1 MGEEKDLTQRKK
13 EAAERAKQLA
23 RERLAARQADEQAKS
38 AAETGRLNSHPNSND
53 RQIETMKGEA
63 AKSASTDDLALAKK
77 RAAEEARAKAAELRR
92 QRESAASGAAF
103 GDDLEAAKRKVAE
116 EARARAAELRKQR
129 EAASGDD
136 LEAAKKKAA
145 ELRKQREAAAA
156 GGGAEDDLELAK
168 KKAVAAAKARAAALA
183 KQKAAEALGG
193 ADELAKQKAAAA
205 AKAKAAAAA
214 KARAAALAKQQG
226 GADDEGAKQKA
237 AAAARAKAEETD
249 GGTERSAAPSPN
261 DPLLEKYV
269 RVIHEHLGPDVLEDA
284 YINRLAKDMPTLVV
298 KKEAYYKVAELL
310 KYNEQL
316 RFDYLSELHGTD
328 FQTHMEVYVHL
339 YSYPNRQ
346 PVALKVKIE
355 RDNPEIDSLVPLWPG
370 ANWPECEAYDLL
382 GIRFRGHPNLIRIF
396 LGEQWVGHPL
406 RKDYEPY
413 DAEV

>member
-1 MGEEKDLTQRKK
+1 MDEEKDLAQRKR

-23 RERLAARQADEQAKS
+23 REKLAARQAAEQAKS
-38 AAETGRLNSHPNSND
+38 SDSVPDDGVKAPSDLSTQPANKETDAAQP
-53 RQIETMKGEA
+53 A
-63 AKSASTDDLALAKK
+63 SAEDLAAAKK

-92 QRESAASGAAF
+92 QREAASGAA
-103 GDDLEAAKRKVAE
+103 A
-116 EARARAAELRKQR
+116 
-129 EAASGDD
+129 GDD

-145 ELRKQREAAAA
+145 EEARARAAELRRQRESAES
-156 GGGAEDDLELAK
+156 GAEDDLELAK
-168 KKAVAAAKARAAALA
+168 KKAAAAAKARAAALA
-183 KQKAAEALGG
+183 KQKAAEASGED
-193 ADELAKQKAAAA
+193 DELAKQKAAAA

-226 GADDEGAKQKA
+226 DAADDEAKQKAIAAAKAKA
-237 AAAARAKAEETD
+237 AAAARAKAAAAGED
-249 GGTERSAAPSPN
+249 GGAAKPSASSPN
-261 DPLLEKYV
+261 DPLLQKYV
-269 RVIHEHLGPDVLEDA
+269 RIIEEHLGPDVLEDA
-284 YINRLAKDMPTLVV
+284 YINRLAKDVPTLVV
-298 KKEAYYKVAELL
+298 PKEAHYKVAEFL

-355 RDNPEIDSLVPLWPG
+355 RDNPEVDSLVPLWPG

>member
-1 MGEEKDLTQRKK
+1 
-13 EAAERAKQLA
+13 
-23 RERLAARQADEQAKS
+23 
-38 AAETGRLNSHPNSND
+38 
-53 RQIETMKGEA
+53 
-63 AKSASTDDLALAKK
+63 
-77 RAAEEARAKAAELRR
+77 
-92 QRESAASGAAF
+92 
-103 GDDLEAAKRKVAE
+103 AE
-116 EARARAAELRKQR
+116 EARARAAELRRQR
-129 EAASGDD
+129 EAAATGGATEGD
-136 LEAAKKKAA
+136 LEAAKRKAAEEARARAA
-145 ELRKQREAAAA
+145 ELRRQREAAES
-156 GGGAEDDLELAK
+156 GAEDDLELAK
-168 KKAVAAAKARAAALA
+168 KKAAAAAKARAAALA
-183 KQKAAEALGG
+183 KQKAAEASGDD
-193 ADELAKQKAAAA
+193 DELAKQKAAAA

-226 GADDEGAKQKA
+226 GAGDEGAKQKA
-237 AAAARAKAEETD
+237 AAAARTKAEETD
-249 GGTERSAAPSPN
+249 GGTGRYAAPSPN

-269 RVIHEHLGPDVLEDA
+269 RIIHEHLGSDVLEDA
-284 YINRLAKDMPTLVV
+284 YINRLAKDVPTLVV

-310 KYNEQL
+310 KGHEQL

-355 RDNPEIDSLVPLWPG
+355 RDNPEVDSLVPLWPG

>member
-1 MGEEKDLTQRKK
+1 MDEEKDLAQRKK

-38 AAETGRLNSHPNSND
+38 AVETGSLKTPPNSNGS
-53 RQIETMKGEA
+53 QPETTKGEA
-63 AKSASTDDLALAKK
+63 TEPASADDLALAKK
-77 RAAEEARAKAAELRR
+77 RAAEEARARAAELRR
-92 QRESAASGAAF
+92 QRESAAA
-103 GDDLEAAKRKVAE
+103 D
-116 EARARAAELRKQR
+116 
-129 EAASGDD
+129 
-136 LEAAKKKAA
+136 
-145 ELRKQREAAAA
+145 
-156 GGGAEDDLELAK
+156 DDLELAK
-168 KKAVAAAKARAAALA
+168 K
-183 KQKAAEALGG
+183 
-193 ADELAKQKAAAA
+193 KAAAA
-205 AKAKAAAAA
+205 AKAKAAAA
-214 KARAAALAKQQG
+214 KARAAAMAKQQG
-226 GADDEGAKQKA
+226 DAADDEAKQKAIAAAKAKA
-237 AAAARAKAEETD
+237 AAAARAKAKAADAD
-249 GGTERSAAPSPN
+249 GGTEQPPSPSPN

-269 RVIHEHLGPDVLEDA
+269 RIIHEHLGADVLEDA
-284 YINRLAKDMPTLVV
+284 YINRLAKDVPTLVV

-310 KYNEQL
+310 KGHEQL
-316 RFDYLSELHGTD
+316 QFDYLSELHGTD

-355 RDNPEIDSLVPLWPG
+355 RDNPEVDSLVPLWPG

>member
-1 MGEEKDLTQRKK
+1 MDEEKDLAQRKK

-38 AAETGRLNSHPNSND
+38 AAETGSLKTPPNSNGS
-53 RQIETMKGEA
+53 QLETTKGEA
-63 AKSASTDDLALAKK
+63 TEPASADDLALAKK
-77 RAAEEARAKAAELRR
+77 RAAEEARARAAELRR
-92 QRESAASGAAF
+92 QREAAASGAATE
-103 GDDLEAAKRKVAE
+103 GDLEAAKRKAAE
-116 EARARAAELRKQR
+116 EARARAAELRRQR
-129 EAASGDD
+129 EAAES
-136 LEAAKKKAA
+136 
-145 ELRKQREAAAA
+145 
-156 GGGAEDDLELAK
+156 GAEDDLELAK
-168 KKAVAAAKARAAALA
+168 KKAAAAAKARAAALA
-183 KQKAAEALGG
+183 KQKAAEASGDD
-193 ADELAKQKAAAA
+193 DELAKQKAAAA

-226 GADDEGAKQKA
+226 SAGDEGAKQKA
-237 AAAARAKAEETD
+237 AAAARTKAEETD
-249 GGTERSAAPSPN
+249 GGTGRYAAPSPN

-269 RVIHEHLGPDVLEDA
+269 RIIHEHLGSDVLEDA
-284 YINRLAKDMPTLVV
+284 YINRLAKDVPTLVV

-310 KYNEQL
+310 KGHEQL

-355 RDNPEIDSLVPLWPG
+355 RDNPEVDSLVPLWPG

>member
-1 MGEEKDLTQRKK
+1 MRRQR
-13 EAAERAKQLA
+13 EAAASGA
-23 RERLAARQADEQAKS
+23 S
-38 AAETGRLNSHPNSND
+38 TGDDL
-53 RQIETMKGEA
+53 EA
-63 AKSASTDDLALAKK
+63 AKRK
-77 RAAEEARAKAAELRR
+77 AAEEARAKAAELRR
-92 QRESAASGAAF
+92 QREATATGGATE
-103 GDDLEAAKRKVAE
+103 GDLEAAKRKAAEEARAKAAELRRQREATATGGATEGDLEAAKRKAAE
-116 EARARAAELRKQR
+116 EARARAAELRRQR
-129 EAASGDD
+129 EAA
-136 LEAAKKKAA
+136 E
-145 ELRKQREAAAA
+145 
-156 GGGAEDDLELAK
+156 GGAEDDLELAK
-168 KKAVAAAKARAAALA
+168 KKAAAAAKARAAALA
-183 KQKAAEALGG
+183 KQKAAEASGDD
-193 ADELAKQKAAAA
+193 DELAKQKAAAA

-226 GADDEGAKQKA
+226 GAGDEGAKQKA
-237 AAAARAKAEETD
+237 AAAARAKAEEAD
-249 GGTERSAAPSPN
+249 RAPSPN

-269 RVIHEHLGPDVLEDA
+269 RIIHEHLGPDVLEDA
-284 YINRLAKDMPTLVV
+284 YINRLAKDVPTLVV

-310 KYNEQL
+310 KGHEQL

-355 RDNPEIDSLVPLWPG
+355 RDNPEVDSLVPLWPG

-382 GIRFRGHPNLIRIF
+382 GIRFHGHPNLIRIF

>member
-1 MGEEKDLTQRKK
+1 MDEEKDLAQRKR

-23 RERLAARQADEQAKS
+23 REKLAARQATEQAKS
-38 AAETGRLNSHPNSND
+38 SDSVPDDGVKAPSDLSTQPANKETDAAQPASAEDLAAAKKRAAEEARARAAELR
-53 RQIETMKGEA
+53 RQREAASGAGAGDDLEA
-63 AKSASTDDLALAKK
+63 AKKK
-77 RAAEEARAKAAELRR
+77 AAEEARAKAAELRR
-92 QRESAASGAAF
+92 QRE
-103 GDDLEAAKRKVAE
+103 
-116 EARARAAELRKQR
+116 AAE
-129 EAASGDD
+129 S
-136 LEAAKKKAA
+136 
-145 ELRKQREAAAA
+145 
-156 GGGAEDDLELAK
+156 GAEDDLELAK
-168 KKAVAAAKARAAALA
+168 KKAAAAAKARAAALA
-183 KQKAAEALGG
+183 KQKAAEASGDD
-193 ADELAKQKAAAA
+193 DELAKQKAAAA

-226 GADDEGAKQKA
+226 GAGDEGAKQKA
-237 AAAARAKAEETD
+237 AAAARAKAAAAGED
-249 GGTERSAAPSPN
+249 GGAAKPSASSPN
-261 DPLLEKYV
+261 DPLLQKYV
-269 RVIHEHLGPDVLEDA
+269 RIIEEHLGPDVLEDA
-284 YINRLAKDMPTLVV
+284 YINRLAKDVPTLVV
-298 KKEAYYKVAELL
+298 PKEAYYKVAEFL

-355 RDNPEIDSLVPLWPG
+355 RDNPEVDSLVPLWPG

>member
-1 MGEEKDLTQRKK
+1 MDEEKDLAQRKK

-23 RERLAARQADEQAKS
+23 REKLAARQAAEQAKS
-38 AAETGRLNSHPNSND
+38 SDSVPDDGVKAPSDLSTQPANKETDAAQP
-53 RQIETMKGEA
+53 A
-63 AKSASTDDLALAKK
+63 SAEDLAAAKK

-92 QRESAASGAAF
+92 QREAASGAAT
-103 GDDLEAAKRKVAE
+103 GDDLEAAKRKAAE
-116 EARARAAELRKQR
+116 EARA
-129 EAASGDD
+129 
-136 LEAAKKKAA
+136 KAA
-145 ELRKQREAAAA
+145 ELRRQREAAES
-156 GGGAEDDLELAK
+156 GAEDDLELAK
-168 KKAVAAAKARAAALA
+168 KKAAAAAKARAAALA
-183 KQKAAEALGG
+183 KQKAAEAAGSD
-193 ADELAKQKAAAA
+193 DELAKQ
-205 AKAKAAAAA
+205 KAKAAAAA

-226 GADDEGAKQKA
+226 DAADDEAKQKAIAAAKAKA
-237 AAAARAKAEETD
+237 AAAARAKAAAAGED
-249 GGTERSAAPSPN
+249 GGAAKPSASSPN

-269 RVIHEHLGPDVLEDA
+269 RIIHEHLGSDVLEDA
-284 YINRLAKDMPTLVV
+284 YINRLAKDVPTLVV

-310 KYNEQL
+310 KGHEQL
-316 RFDYLSELHGTD
+316 QFDYLSELHGTD

-355 RDNPEIDSLVPLWPG
+355 RDNPEVDSLVPLWPG

>member
-1 MGEEKDLTQRKK
+1 MDEEKDLAQRKK

-38 AAETGRLNSHPNSND
+38 AAETGSLKTPPNSNGS
-53 RQIETMKGEA
+53 QLETTKGEA
-63 AKSASTDDLALAKK
+63 TEPASADDLALAKK
-77 RAAEEARAKAAELRR
+77 RAAEEARARAAELRR
-92 QRESAASGAAF
+92 QREAAATGGATE
-103 GDDLEAAKRKVAE
+103 GDLEAAKRKAAE
-116 EARARAAELRKQR
+116 EARARAAELRRQR
-129 EAASGDD
+129 EAAES
-136 LEAAKKKAA
+136 
-145 ELRKQREAAAA
+145 
-156 GGGAEDDLELAK
+156 GAEDDLELAK
-168 KKAVAAAKARAAALA
+168 KKAAAAAKARAAALA
-183 KQKAAEALGG
+183 KQKAAEASGDD
-193 ADELAKQKAAAA
+193 DELAKQKAAAA

-226 GADDEGAKQKA
+226 GAGDEGAKQKA

-249 GGTERSAAPSPN
+249 GGTGRYAAPSPN

-269 RVIHEHLGPDVLEDA
+269 RIIHEHLGSDVFEDA
-284 YINRLAKDMPTLVV
+284 YINRLAKDVPTLVV

-310 KYNEQL
+310 KGHEQL

-355 RDNPEIDSLVPLWPG
+355 RDNPEVDSLVPLWPG

>member
-1 MGEEKDLTQRKK
+1 MDEEKDLAQRKK

-38 AAETGRLNSHPNSND
+38 AAETGSLKTPPNSNGS
-53 RQIETMKGEA
+53 QLETTKGEA
-63 AKSASTDDLALAKK
+63 TEPASADDLALAKK
-77 RAAEEARAKAAELRR
+77 RAAEEARARAAELRR
-92 QRESAASGAAF
+92 QREAAASGAATE
-103 GDDLEAAKRKVAE
+103 GDLEAAKRKAAE
-116 EARARAAELRKQR
+116 EARARAAELRRQR
-129 EAASGDD
+129 EAAES
-136 LEAAKKKAA
+136 
-145 ELRKQREAAAA
+145 
-156 GGGAEDDLELAK
+156 GAEDDLELAK
-168 KKAVAAAKARAAALA
+168 KKAAAAAKARAAALA
-183 KQKAAEALGG
+183 KQKAAEASGDD
-193 ADELAKQKAAAA
+193 DELAKQKAAAA

-226 GADDEGAKQKA
+226 GAGDEGAKQKA
-237 AAAARAKAEETD
+237 AAAARTKAEETD
-249 GGTERSAAPSPN
+249 GGTGRSAAPSPN

-269 RVIHEHLGPDVLEDA
+269 RIIHEHLGSDVLEDA
-284 YINRLAKDMPTLVV
+284 YINRLAKDVPTLVV

-310 KYNEQL
+310 KGHEQL

-355 RDNPEIDSLVPLWPG
+355 RDNPEVDSLVPLWPG

>member
-1 MGEEKDLTQRKK
+1 MDEEKDLAQRKK

-23 RERLAARQADEQAKS
+23 RERLAARQADEQARS
-38 AAETGRLNSHPNSND
+38 AAETGSLKTPPNSNGS
-53 RQIETMKGEA
+53 QTETTKGEA
-63 AKSASTDDLALAKK
+63 TEPASADDLALAKK
-77 RAAEEARAKAAELRR
+77 RAAEEARAKAAQLRR
-92 QRESAASGAAF
+92 QREAAAPGAAT
-103 GDDLEAAKRKVAE
+103 GDDLEAAKRKAAE
-116 EARARAAELRKQR
+116 EARARAAELRRQR
-129 EAASGDD
+129 EAAES
-136 LEAAKKKAA
+136 
-145 ELRKQREAAAA
+145 
-156 GGGAEDDLELAK
+156 GAEDDLELAK

-183 KQKAAEALGG
+183 KQKAAEASGDD
-193 ADELAKQKAAAA
+193 DELAKQKAAAA

-226 GADDEGAKQKA
+226 GAGDEGAKQKA

-249 GGTERSAAPSPN
+249 GGTGRSAAPSPN

-269 RVIHEHLGPDVLEDA
+269 RIIHEHLGSDVLEDA
-284 YINRLAKDMPTLVV
+284 YINRLAKDVPTLVV

-310 KYNEQL
+310 KGHEQL

-355 RDNPEIDSLVPLWPG
+355 RDNPEVDSLVPLWPG

>member
-1 MGEEKDLTQRKK
+1 MDEEKDLAQRKK

-38 AAETGRLNSHPNSND
+38 AAETGSLKTPPNSNGS
-53 RQIETMKGEA
+53 QLETTKGEA
-63 AKSASTDDLALAKK
+63 TEPASADDLALAKK

-92 QRESAASGAAF
+92 QREAAASGAATE
-103 GDDLEAAKRKVAE
+103 GDLEAAKRKAAE
-116 EARARAAELRKQR
+116 EARARAAELRRQR
-129 EAASGDD
+129 EAAES
-136 LEAAKKKAA
+136 
-145 ELRKQREAAAA
+145 
-156 GGGAEDDLELAK
+156 GAEDDLELAK
-168 KKAVAAAKARAAALA
+168 KKAAAAAKARAAALA
-183 KQKAAEALGG
+183 KQKAAEASGDD
-193 ADELAKQKAAAA
+193 DELAKQKAAAA

-226 GADDEGAKQKA
+226 GAGDEGAKQKA
-237 AAAARAKAEETD
+237 AAAARTKAEETD
-249 GGTERSAAPSPN
+249 GGTGRYAAPSPN

-269 RVIHEHLGPDVLEDA
+269 RIIHEHLGSDVLEDA
-284 YINRLAKDMPTLVV
+284 YINRLAKDVPTLVV

-310 KYNEQL
+310 KGHEQL

-355 RDNPEIDSLVPLWPG
+355 RDNPEVDSLVPLWPG

>member
-77 RAAEEARAKAAELRR
+77 RAAEEARARAAELRR
-92 QRESAASGAAF
+92 QRESAAT
-103 GDDLEAAKRKVAE
+103 GDDLEAAKRKAAE
-116 EARARAAELRKQR
+116 EARA
-129 EAASGDD
+129 
-136 LEAAKKKAA
+136 KAA
-145 ELRKQREAAAA
+145 ELRRQREAAAA

-168 KKAVAAAKARAAALA
+168 KKAAAAAKARAAALA

-193 ADELAKQKAAAA
+193 TDELAKQKAAAA

-249 GGTERSAAPSPN
+249 GGTGRSAAPSPN

-298 KKEAYYKVAELL
+298 KKEAYYKVAEFL

>member
-1 MGEEKDLTQRKK
+1 MDEEKDLAQRKR

-23 RERLAARQADEQAKS
+23 REKLAARQATEQAKS
-38 AAETGRLNSHPNSND
+38 SDSVPDDGVKAPSDLSTQPANKETDAAQPASAEDLAAAKKRAAEEARARAAELR
-53 RQIETMKGEA
+53 RQREAASGAGAGDDLEA
-63 AKSASTDDLALAKK
+63 AKKK
-77 RAAEEARAKAAELRR
+77 AAEEARAKAAELRR
-92 QRESAASGAAF
+92 QRE
-103 GDDLEAAKRKVAE
+103 
-116 EARARAAELRKQR
+116 AAE
-129 EAASGDD
+129 S
-136 LEAAKKKAA
+136 
-145 ELRKQREAAAA
+145 
-156 GGGAEDDLELAK
+156 GAEDDLELAK
-168 KKAVAAAKARAAALA
+168 KKAAAAAKARAAALA
-183 KQKAAEALGG
+183 KQKAAEASGDD
-193 ADELAKQKAAAA
+193 DELAKQKAAAA

-226 GADDEGAKQKA
+226 GAGDEGAKQKA
-237 AAAARAKAEETD
+237 AAAARAKAAAAGED
-249 GGTERSAAPSPN
+249 GGAAKPSASSPN
-261 DPLLEKYV
+261 DPLLQKYV
-269 RVIHEHLGPDVLEDA
+269 RIIEEHLGPDVLEDA
-284 YINRLAKDMPTLVV
+284 YINRLAKDVPTLVV
-298 KKEAYYKVAELL
+298 KKEAYYKVAEFL

-355 RDNPEIDSLVPLWPG
+355 RDNPEVDSLVPLWPG

>member
-1 MGEEKDLTQRKK
+1 MGAASGDDL
-13 EAAERAKQLA
+13 
-23 RERLAARQADEQAKS
+23 
-38 AAETGRLNSHPNSND
+38 
-53 RQIETMKGEA
+53 EA
-63 AKSASTDDLALAKK
+63 AKRK
-77 RAAEEARAKAAELRR
+77 AAEEARAKAAELRR
-92 QRESAASGAAF
+92 QREAAASGAAS
-103 GDDLEAAKRKVAE
+103 GDDLEAAKRKAAEEARAKAAELRRQREASLGAASGDDLEAAKRKAAE

-129 EAASGDD
+129 EASSGAASGDD
-136 LEAAKKKAA
+136 LEAAKRKAAEEARARAA

-168 KKAVAAAKARAAALA
+168 KKAAAAAKARAAALA
-183 KQKAAEALGG
+183 KQKAAEASGG
-193 ADELAKQKAAAA
+193 DDELAKQKAAAA

-214 KARAAALAKQQG
+214 
-226 GADDEGAKQKA
+226 
-237 AAAARAKAEETD
+237 RAKAGAADAD
-249 GGTERSAAPSPN
+249 GGTGRSVAPSPN

-284 YINRLAKDMPTLVV
+284 YINRLAKDVPTLVV
-298 KKEAYYKVAELL
+298 KKEAYYKVAEFL

>member
-1 MGEEKDLTQRKK
+1 MGEEKDLAQQKK

-38 AAETGRLNSHPNSND
+38 TAETGSLNSHLNSND
-53 RQIETMKGEA
+53 SQIETTKGEA
-63 AKSASTDDLALAKK
+63 AKSASADDLALAKK
-77 RAAEEARAKAAELRR
+77 RAAEEAR
-92 QRESAASGAAF
+92 
-103 GDDLEAAKRKVAE
+103 
-116 EARARAAELRKQR
+116 
-129 EAASGDD
+129 
-136 LEAAKKKAA
+136 AA

-156 GGGAEDDLELAK
+156 GGGAKDDLELAK
-168 KKAVAAAKARAAALA
+168 KKAAAAAKARAAALA
-183 KQKAAEALGG
+183 KQKAVEASGND
-193 ADELAKQKAAAA
+193 DELAKQKAAAA

-249 GGTERSAAPSPN
+249 GGTGRSAAPSPN

-298 KKEAYYKVAELL
+298 KKEAYYQVAELL
-310 KYNEQL
+310 KGHEQL
-316 RFDYLSELHGTD
+316 QFDYLSELHGTD

>member
-1 MGEEKDLTQRKK
+1 MDEEKDLAQRKK

-38 AAETGRLNSHPNSND
+38 AAETGSLKTPPNSNGS
-53 RQIETMKGEA
+53 QLETTKGEA
-63 AKSASTDDLALAKK
+63 TEPASADDLALAKK
-77 RAAEEARAKAAELRR
+77 RAAEEARARAAELRRQREAASGAGAGDDLEAAKKKAAEEARAKAAELRR
-92 QRESAASGAAF
+92 QREATES
-103 GDDLEAAKRKVAE
+103 
-116 EARARAAELRKQR
+116 
-129 EAASGDD
+129 
-136 LEAAKKKAA
+136 
-145 ELRKQREAAAA
+145 
-156 GGGAEDDLELAK
+156 GAEDDLELAK
-168 KKAVAAAKARAAALA
+168 KKAAAAAKARAAALA
-183 KQKAAEALGG
+183 KQKAAEASGDD
-193 ADELAKQKAAAA
+193 DELAKQKAAAA

-226 GADDEGAKQKA
+226 GAGDEGAKQKA
-237 AAAARAKAEETD
+237 AAAARAKAAAAGED
-249 GGTERSAAPSPN
+249 GGAAKPSASSPN
-261 DPLLEKYV
+261 DPLLQKYV
-269 RVIHEHLGPDVLEDA
+269 RIIEEHLGPDVLEDA
-284 YINRLAKDMPTLVV
+284 YINRLAKDVPTLVV
-298 KKEAYYKVAELL
+298 KKEAYYKVAEFL

-355 RDNPEIDSLVPLWPG
+355 RDNPEVDSLVPLWPG

>member
-1 MGEEKDLTQRKK
+1 MDEEKDLAQRKR

-23 RERLAARQADEQAKS
+23 REKLAARQAAEQAKS
-38 AAETGRLNSHPNSND
+38 SDSVPDDGVKAPSDLSTQPANKETDAAQP
-53 RQIETMKGEA
+53 A
-63 AKSASTDDLALAKK
+63 SAEDLAAAKK

-92 QRESAASGAAF
+92 QREAASGAA
-103 GDDLEAAKRKVAE
+103 A
-116 EARARAAELRKQR
+116 
-129 EAASGDD
+129 GDD

-145 ELRKQREAAAA
+145 EEARAKAAELRRQREAAES
-156 GGGAEDDLELAK
+156 GTEDDLELAK
-168 KKAVAAAKARAAALA
+168 KKAAAAAKARAAALA
-183 KQKAAEALGG
+183 KQKAAEASGDD
-193 ADELAKQKAAAA
+193 DELAKQKAAAA

-214 KARAAALAKQQG
+214 AKARAAAMAKQQG
-226 GADDEGAKQKA
+226 DAADDEAKQKAIAAAKAKA
-237 AAAARAKAEETD
+237 AAAARAKATAAGED
-249 GGTERSAAPSPN
+249 GGAAKPSAPSPN
-261 DPLLEKYV
+261 DSLLQKYV
-269 RVIHEHLGPDVLEDA
+269 RIIEEHLGPDVLEDA
-284 YINRLAKDMPTLVV
+284 YINRLAKDVPTLVV
-298 KKEAYYKVAELL
+298 PKEAYYKVAEFL

-355 RDNPEIDSLVPLWPG
+355 RDNPEVDSLVPLWPG